1 MKGVIVKNEYIK
13 HEKEADILRMGGGSW
28 TVNLEWI
35 NPEIKVITYITEKNK
50 YQISFEDAIR
60 YGFERHF
67 QGEKKLVIP
76 LKHWFVNGQKLPE
89 KVYTRP
95 VTPAPKVEPEPI
107 TYGIGQKPNVF
118 VLCPMCGGGMFEFH
132 HDKKK
137 IIQCVKKECGNVLG

>member
-1 MKGVIVKNEYIK
+1 MKGIIVKNEYIK

-35 NPEIKVITYITEKNK
+35 NPEIKTITYITEKNK

-60 YGFERHF
+60 HGFERHF

-89 KVYTRP
+89 RVYARP
-95 VTPAPKVEPEPI
+95 VEPVVVEKPAPLVF
-107 TYGIGQKPNVF
+107 GIGQTPNVF
-118 VLCPMCGGGMFEFH
+118 VLCPECKSGMFKYSSNKVEV
-132 HDKKK
+132 
-137 IIQCVKKECGNVLG
+137 IQCVKCGKII